1 MQTSAQRLIVV
12 LGVGLLVAAGPP
24 AEQGPSLGD
33 AALPAPRA
41 LPAGPPR
48 QEPASLPQEEPAP
61 APREQLVPPAVVMPT
76 GPVHEE
82 AAPMPHEQTPVPPR
96 LAIPSALRS
105 APSADIQALHRE
117 IEGLRMEREALL
129 SEQTDLVASKA
140 LRAAHS
146 DDTARLRR
154 RIAEVLMRAA
164 QMNRTAPTP
173 APFSEAKHE
182 PAASPPRSG
191 TDSSPRPSEEL
202 HVPRPADSSNAA
214 PADGNHAKPSVKASP
229 HADNSGKTGT
239 NTPVDSRTLAET
251 LFLVGDHAAA
261 LKMYR
266 QLEQEEQRGD
276 ERTVLQYMI
285 ACCLRKLG
293 KFDEASLLYREVAN
307 SGGDEV
313 LMENAQW
320 YLREMKERRELEG
333 QLDEMRQRRKALNPR
348 KP

>member
-12 LGVGLLVAAGPP
+12 LGAGLLVAAGPP

-41 LPAGPPR
+41 LHAGPPR
-48 QEPASLPQEEPAP
+48 QEPAPAPREEPVP
-61 APREQLVPPAVVMPT
+61 APREQLVPPFVVMPS
-76 GPVHEE
+76 GPAHEE
-82 AAPMPHEQTPVPPR
+82 PAPMPHEQTPAPPR
-96 LAIPSALRS
+96 LAIPSTLRS

-129 SEQTDLVASKA
+129 SEQTDLLSSKP

-154 RIAEVLMRAA
+154 RIAQVLMRAA
-164 QMNRTAPTP
+164 QMSRAAP
-173 APFSEAKHE
+173 APSSDAKLE

-191 TDSSPRPSEEL
+191 TGSPPQPTEEL
-202 HVPRPADSSNAA
+202 HVPRPADTRHVP
-214 PADGNHAKPSVKASP
+214 PADGSHPTSSVKSSP
-229 HADNSGKTGT
+229 HTDNSGKTGT

-251 LFLVGDHAAA
+251 LFLAGDHASA
-261 LKMYR
+261 LKIYR

-333 QLDEMRQRRKALNPR
+333 QLDEFRQRRKALNPR